1 MSAIKKRERMLR
13 SIYFLL
19 ALYLLAGSELD
30 AQDYGSRLGN
40 VKRGGKVSW
49 EPTGPGVLF
58 DALDPAVRKWY
69 VPQELYNEFNWRQWE
84 YSNYARDNYQRYVST
99 ALEGN
104 YIYDVYGNL
113 LTRGWL
119 VFDWRQQNPQ
129 PFGSLL
135 TKDGRF
141 GGWFSNLLIA
151 SDHKGQFHYAIT
163 VGNEIRTTLTPMTF
177 SKPRFDGIQWD
188 FQSDKYAAT
197 MLLSR
202 ISNTSG
208 SETSNNTSMLGG
220 RVEMQVGDFVKV
232 GGTFVNAHHAQ
243 TQTEVFNGNILKGN
257 LTGEQNVAQ
266 VTLIEVR
273 IKDDSPEDGET
284 GGALFAHDIVI
295 WDLNGKQTRGSEI
308 GFRPLIEGGFQ
319 RRGFL
324 SADGSETISLRY
336 DFQDRSYTGPDPG
349 EIKRVQIELVLAN
362 DYLVEMAS
370 DRQNNFQ
377 GNVVFLPVAKAPGN
391 VKDSSNQRVLAIDYG
406 LPTANQITGFTL
418 ELTDLEGLDAYF
430 EVNVNSQYKQYP
442 NPALQKNYA
451 GSTEAS
457 AWMLNVSK
465 QTYPYFAFLEAFR
478 TGPNYQTGL
487 HVVDQNGIVDYG
499 SEFRYF
505 EFVDDNDDQD
515 RFPDWQRSGFTSGD
529 VEVFPGWDENNDFI
543 SDFNQNDS
551 PASPNRIP
559 DYDEPFLRFHT
570 DRPEYLYGID
580 MNHNGTIDR
589 FENDEEADLPY
600 LRDRRGYNIY
610 GGVYLLPDVRLTLGR
625 QRMREISGAGRSKS
639 DYAILTADHRFN
651 WLRLRLFQDL
661 RQVKDDIADDLLQ
674 WVQLPNSRGELIPQR
689 DALPAQNTIINTSW
703 LGVDLTH
710 RTGLKLKNILKWKWH
725 HQRDRKV
732 ALGIRDQRHNG
743 SFLGLIN
750 KAEYRIH
757 LGKVS
762 LIPAWKSEFRRE
774 SPVDSRIPRR
784 LELSE
789 IFLLM
794 SRVPVF
800 LSSYIEGGLEH
811 HRFSQLR
818 DPTPPGGED
827 SFRET
832 TIVTQLTNISDYQ
845 GYRLTTVI
853 GFDMTR
859 RHFEVEGTRTR
870 TRGFLTVYAG
880 VER

>member
-19 ALYLLAGSELD
+19 ALYLLAGSALD

-220 RVEMQVGDFVKV
+220 RVEMQVCDFVKV
-232 GGTFVNAHHAQ
+232 GCTFVNAHHAQ

-451 GSTEAS
+451 GSTEAL

-499 SEFRYF
+499 SDFRYF

-529 VEVFPGWDENNDFI
+529 VEVFPGWD
-543 SDFNQNDS
+543 
-551 PASPNRIP
+551 
-559 DYDEPFLRFHT
+559 
-570 DRPEYLYGID
+570 
-580 MNHNGTIDR
+580 
-589 FENDEEADLPY
+589 
-600 LRDRRGYNIY
+600 
-610 GGVYLLPDVRLTLGR
+610 
-625 QRMREISGAGRSKS
+625 
-639 DYAILTADHRFN
+639 
-651 WLRLRLFQDL
+651 
-661 RQVKDDIADDLLQ
+661 
-674 WVQLPNSRGELIPQR
+674 
-689 DALPAQNTIINTSW
+689 
-703 LGVDLTH
+703 
-710 RTGLKLKNILKWKWH
+710 
-725 HQRDRKV
+725 
-732 ALGIRDQRHNG
+732 
-743 SFLGLIN
+743 
-750 KAEYRIH
+750 
-757 LGKVS
+757 
-762 LIPAWKSEFRRE
+762 
-774 SPVDSRIPRR
+774 
-784 LELSE
+784 
-789 IFLLM
+789 
-794 SRVPVF
+794 
-800 LSSYIEGGLEH
+800 
-811 HRFSQLR
+811 
-818 DPTPPGGED
+818 
-827 SFRET
+827 
-832 TIVTQLTNISDYQ
+832 
-845 GYRLTTVI
+845 
-853 GFDMTR
+853 
-859 RHFEVEGTRTR
+859 
-870 TRGFLTVYAG
+870 
-880 VER
+880 

>member
-1 MSAIKKRERMLR
+1 M
-13 SIYFLL
+13 
-19 ALYLLAGSELD
+19 
-30 AQDYGSRLGN
+30 
-40 VKRGGKVSW
+40 
-49 EPTGPGVLF
+49 
-58 DALDPAVRKWY
+58 
-69 VPQELYNEFNWRQWE
+69 
-84 YSNYARDNYQRYVST
+84 
-99 ALEGN
+99 
-104 YIYDVYGNL
+104 
-113 LTRGWL
+113 
-119 VFDWRQQNPQ
+119 
-129 PFGSLL
+129 
-135 TKDGRF
+135 
-141 GGWFSNLLIA
+141 
-151 SDHKGQFHYAIT
+151 
-163 VGNEIRTTLTPMTF
+163 
-177 SKPRFDGIQWD
+177 
-188 FQSDKYAAT
+188 
-197 MLLSR
+197 
-202 ISNTSG
+202 
-208 SETSNNTSMLGG
+208 
-220 RVEMQVGDFVKV
+220 
-232 GGTFVNAHHAQ
+232 
-243 TQTEVFNGNILKGN
+243 
-257 LTGEQNVAQ
+257 
-266 VTLIEVR
+266 
-273 IKDDSPEDGET
+273 
-284 GGALFAHDIVI
+284 
-295 WDLNGKQTRGSEI
+295 
-308 GFRPLIEGGFQ
+308 
-319 RRGFL
+319 
-324 SADGSETISLRY
+324 
-336 DFQDRSYTGPDPG
+336 
-349 EIKRVQIELVLAN
+349 QIELVLAN

-499 SEFRYF
+499 SDFRYF

-600 LRDRRGYNIY
+600 LRDRRGYNMY

-625 QRMREISGAGRSKS
+625 QRIREISDAGHNKS
-639 DYAILTADHRFN
+639 DYAILTADHRFS

-710 RTGLKLKNILKWKWH
+710 RTGLKMKNILKWKWH

-762 LIPAWKSEFRRE
+762 LIPAWKS
-774 SPVDSRIPRR
+774 SAA
-784 LELSE
+784 
-789 IFLLM
+789 
-794 SRVPVF
+794 RVP
-800 LSSYIEGGLEH
+800 S
-811 HRFSQLR
+811 
-818 DPTPPGGED
+818 
-827 SFRET
+827 
-832 TIVTQLTNISDYQ
+832 IVA
-845 GYRLTTVI
+845 YRN
-853 GFDMTR
+853 GWN
-859 RHFEVEGTRTR
+859 
-870 TRGFLTVYAG
+870 
-880 VER
+880 